1 MFISDIFIYQ
11 QLCILWL
18 VMGRRSPDRMVDGF
32 ITTYTMSIYHY
43 SVVSSN
49 PAQARCTRYNI
60 VWSSLSATWGQVG
73 SFPRILRLPPPI
85 KLTATIFLKVLKVAP
100 LKLEKNMI
108 FFAENRDFS
117 HEIPQ
122 QFSRLPPFGAIFLSA
137 PPPLTWNPGSA
148 PGHFGRCTTIYDYRY
163 NLICMTMYQTLI
175 ICYVI
180 FLKAAGWYMD

>member
-18 VMGRRSPDRMVDGF
+18 VRWRRSPDRMVDGF

-85 KLTATIFLKVLKVAP
+85 KLTATIFLKVLKVALNAIAITLWPVGTSLHWFARSDTSPGADPGGGAPGAPP
-100 LKLEKNMI
+100 LKLEKI
-108 FFAENRDFS
+108 WFFLRK
-117 HEIPQ
+117 I
-122 QFSRLPPFGAIFLSA
+122 
-137 PPPLTWNPGSA
+137 
-148 PGHFGRCTTIYDYRY
+148 
-163 NLICMTMYQTLI
+163 
-175 ICYVI
+175 VI
-180 FLKAAGWYMD
+180 FHTKYPNNFRASLRSAHFF